1 MAKSSGVVSA
11 LLESAEGGLFHL
23 DDLAEEVYI
32 AWGGSKG
39 LATALREEFEA
50 LPPGAPGRERILDG
64 VMKLALHRNK
74 TGQDQ
79 MTDDLAS
86 LDEGELERRAMEL
99 LKRGT
104 EV

>member
-1 MAKSSGVVSA
+1 MPKSSEAVSA
-11 LLESAEGGLFHL
+11 LLSGSEGGLFHL

-39 LATALREEFEA
+39 LAKALKKEFDS
-50 LPPGAPGRERILDG
+50 LDPGSPGRERILDG
-64 VMKLALHRNK
+64 VMKLAVHRNK

-79 MTDDLAS
+79 STDDLAA

-104 EV
+104 ED